1 MTIYLTH
8 RKFIKQQ
15 LHSFKMAKSKTI
27 MEQLT
32 DFNNIFDDLENIE
45 VHLEDEDNVILLL
58 YTLKDNDNYTQ
69 VVFEDYEDAGDL
81 VVSC

>member
-1 MTIYLTH
+1 
-8 RKFIKQQ
+8 
-15 LHSFKMAKSKTI
+15 MAKSKTI